1 MKTLNFFSA
10 LKNKGYNAV
19 LNRTFSY
26 RIDKNR
32 HYYVVTIDSAPDRE
46 LISLAESFGL
56 MWVACTYV
64 NTSNDIEYSV
74 KFDAM
79 PKDMKSFD
87 FVEYKVFYNDNV
99 NEPALLDKFANTE
112 SAILFAN
119 SQVEGKEKVE
129 SGDNINVHAN
139 AGTARIEVYEGDKIV
154 IVNGEPELREP
165 VYTTEYFYNK

>member
-1 MKTLNFFSA
+1 MCLAHRGGNMSIQRSFMKTLNFLSA

-19 LNRTFSY
+19 LNKIFSY

-46 LISLAESFGL
+46 LISLADSFGL
-56 MWVACTYV
+56 MWVARTYV

-99 NEPALLDKFANTE
+99 NEPDCWTNLRIQNPPFFLL
-112 SAILFAN
+112 ILRL
-119 SQVEGKEKVE
+119 KEK
-129 SGDNINVHAN
+129 
-139 AGTARIEVYEGDKIV
+139 K
-154 IVNGEPELREP
+154 
-165 VYTTEYFYNK
+165 K